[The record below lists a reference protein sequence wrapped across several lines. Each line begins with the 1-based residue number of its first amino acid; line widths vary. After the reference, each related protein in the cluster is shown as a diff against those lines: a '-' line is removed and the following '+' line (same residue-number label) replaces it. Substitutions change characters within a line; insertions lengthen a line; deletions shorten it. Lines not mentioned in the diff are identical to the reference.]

1 MSSTLIHS
9 FDKNG
14 TYPTYVSITATHHC
28 GTVSIQLPDEFTEQ
42 MSYELPSINIDV
54 YTSVND
60 TLVLYR
66 ERALVVPVDMEHK
79 DSTYS
84 IIDIPKQCIFAI
96 TPLYDDDAYRSH
108 NRMAEVFEESEW
120 TTRTTEFP
128 LTLIW
133 SDVNVVAGGGN
144 SGGSGTTD
152 YDELENKPQINDIE
166 LSGNKTSHDLGLQSE
181 LTEAQQNAVDSGI
194 DSTKV
199 AQIATNTTAISGKQ
213 DTIDSSHKLSAD
225 LVDDTNTTHKFATA
239 AQLTQIA
246 TNTTAIGGKQDTIDS
261 NHMLSADL
269 VDDTSTTNK
278 FATAEQLTQ
287 IGTNANNITSLQNGA
302 KFVKDN
308 DGYIAIDYGNLV
320 N

>member
-1 MSSTLIHS
+1 MYMSSTLIHS

-14 TYPTYVSITATHHC
+14 TYPTYVSVTATHHC
-28 GTVSIQLPDEFTEQ
+28 GTVSIQLPDDFTEQ

-54 YTSVND
+54 YTSIDN

-96 TPLYDDDAYRSH
+96 TPLYDNSAFSSH
-108 NRMAEVFEESEW
+108 NRMAEVFEENEW

-128 LTLIW
+128 LTLTW
-133 SDVNVVAGGGN
+133 SDVNVVAGGG
-144 SGGSGTTD
+144 GSGVTTD
-152 YDELENKPQINDIE
+152 YDLLENKPQINDVE
-166 LSGNKTSHDLGLQSE
+166 LSGNRTSSDLGLQS
-181 LTEAQQNAVDSGI
+181 A
-194 DSTKV
+194 
-199 AQIATNTTAISGKQ
+199 
-213 DTIDSSHKLSAD
+213 IDSSHKLSAD

-261 NHMLSADL
+261 SHMLSADL
-269 VDDTSTTNK
+269 VDDTSTTHK